1 MSGSREELVNNLDIE
16 YININIIEENFN
28 KLMDVKPPQKI
39 NKIII
44 KAASGLLKTIKT
56 NEIKMLERIAIEI
69 SMLERKLNIK
79 GIWNTLVQFE
89 INELEVKVNDEI
101 KISQKQENRRRKN
114 IKNIEKL
121 KSELKFTLRDIKTKR
136 RKHMWEDL
144 YFRNSFDDRYIH
156 WRTRV
161 IKYDSKWIKNSIT
174 STKKINDKP
183 RRELIDRL
191 VRFNEFANK
200 LNIKLIKGPKNCILN
215 TLNT

>member
-44 KAASGLLKTIKT
+44 KAASGLLETIKT
-56 NEIKMLERIAIEI
+56 NEIKILERMAIEI

-101 KISQKQENRRRKN
+101 KISQKKENRARKN

-121 KSELKFTLRDIKTKR
+121 KSELKFTLRDVKTNR
-136 RKHMWEDL
+136 RKHTWEDL
-144 YFRNSFDDRYIH
+144 YFRNSYDDR
-156 WRTRV
+156 
-161 IKYDSKWIKNSIT
+161 
-174 STKKINDKP
+174 
-183 RRELIDRL
+183 
-191 VRFNEFANK
+191 
-200 LNIKLIKGPKNCILN
+200 
-215 TLNT
+215 